1 MDGAS
6 PAAIMAV
13 TGERPASEN
22 ETIADNLL
30 EGCPAIGAFI
40 GKSARETLW
49 AIERGRLPA
58 WRDGHKWCALK
69 SVLRQHYAELATKVV
84 DPTALAKER
93 EGKNYARRSRT
104 PSLPQVSMEE
114 APPKLRR
121 RRVA

>member
-6 PAAIMAV
+6 PAATAAV
-13 TGERPASEN
+13 KGETPQ
-22 ETIADNLL
+22 TTLADDLL
-30 EGCPAIGAFI
+30 EGCPEIGAFI

-69 SVLRQHYAELATKVV
+69 SVLRKHYAELATKTV
-84 DPTALAKER
+84 DPKALAKER
-93 EGKNYARRSRT
+93 EGKNYARGART
-104 PSLPQVSMEE
+104 PPLPQISMDD